1 MTNITD
7 AACVAAN
14 APGLPDD
21 TRRLIEIEDAIAKIR
36 TQIATADLTRQQTA
50 KPIDPDWFHRARTAL
65 RHLNRERAEIVAR
78 QGGRRR
84 RERLKDMIIAVLRER
99 HDSASW
105 TAVLA
110 EARARLEREEAC

>member
-1 MTNITD
+1 M
-7 AACVAAN
+7 
-14 APGLPDD
+14 
-21 TRRLIEIEDAIAKIR
+21 
-36 TQIATADLTRQQTA
+36 
-50 KPIDPDWFHRARTAL
+50 
-65 RHLNRERAEIVAR
+65 AR

-99 HDSASW
+99 HESDAW